1 MGNFGYGF
9 RILWRIWRDADFAG
23 RVRQLEAGKLVP
35 PPKADKAEPKK
46 PRRSEALTLLSVL
59 QREARLVDFIKEPIA
74 GYADAQIGAAVRD
87 VHKNCAA
94 VLDRMFGI
102 EPLAQA
108 AEGATLEVPR
118 GFDPAQYR
126 LTGQIPNEPP
136 FRGTV
141 QHHGWKAT
149 RCELPDWT
157 GTDASVLVVA
167 PAEVEIN
174 AVAQPRA

>member
-9 RILWRIWRDADFAG
+9 HILWRIWREPEFAEH
-23 RVRQLEAGKLVP
+23 VKQLEAGELVAATKP
-35 PPKADKAEPKK
+35 EKTTAPEVKK

-87 VHKNCAA
+87 VHKNCAG
-94 VLDRMFGI
+94 VLERLFGL

-108 AEGATLEVPR
+108 AEGASLEVPR
-118 GFDPAQYR
+118 GFDPAHYR
-126 LTGQIPNEPP
+126 LTGQVPNDPP
-136 FRGTV
+136 FHGTL

-149 RCELPDWT
+149 KCELPDWT
-157 GTDASVLVVA
+157 GTEASVLVVA
-167 PAEVEIN
+167 PAEVEIK
-174 AVAQPRA
+174 